1 MHNDT
6 QQIANT
12 TGMPAD
18 AVQRLIGASEAN
30 VAASGALQTQ
40 MQQFQQASVRGQ
52 QLQTEALLR
61 QLGEAAQAQAQ
72 QNLLLQQVQ
81 TSLANAAPGA
91 PQPATPPAVVTQE
104 LAAFMGGAVS
114 NTVREVAHNISAMTQ
129 QSLREAAQGHQT
141 ITQNMFQPLMDYIR
155 NLPPQNQIFQY
166 FNHQNQFAMI
176 NLNQLIDNSRRLR
189 TTVNVDARQQ
199 TINVMLQEV
208 VNILHAQR
216 VPVNRETVN
225 NVLEQM
231 TGSNLEAL
239 GDPPLPPPQ
248 EPPTDMPF
256 DPLNPLQAQSFVVPN
271 IENMLGP
278 QSLLSPSTIPDVPT
292 ETVPSPAEVVD
303 TLSSPSPAETEA
315 ETEAGYSDEGCT
327 APSRLPPNAARLPP
341 KATAMPPP
349 RAPPKAQPMPPKAG
363 RVPIRQQGKAP
374 PTEALA
380 AQAVAVQT
388 LARAEN
394 LAKHR
399 QQPKASWSRPFG
411 ETSVVDDLEPP
422 NI

>member
-1 MHNDT
+1 
-6 QQIANT
+6 
-12 TGMPAD
+12 MPAD
-18 AVQRLIGASEAN
+18 AVQRRIRRIGGQRGCLWR
-30 VAASGALQTQ
+30 AADTDAAVPTSK
-40 MQQFQQASVRGQ
+40 REGQ

-166 FNHQNQFAMI
+166 ANHQNQFAMI

-216 VPVNRETVN
+216 VPVNRQTVN
-225 NVLEQM
+225 NVLEQ
-231 TGSNLEAL
+231 TTRSNLEAL

-271 IENMLGP
+271 IENMPAIGP

-292 ETVPSPAEVVD
+292 ETV
-303 TLSSPSPAETEA
+303 LSL
-315 ETEAGYSDEGCT
+315 
-327 APSRLPPNAARLPP
+327 RKL
-341 KATAMPPP
+341 
-349 RAPPKAQPMPPKAG
+349 
-363 RVPIRQQGKAP
+363 
-374 PTEALA
+374 
-380 AQAVAVQT
+380 
-388 LARAEN
+388 
-394 LAKHR
+394 
-399 QQPKASWSRPFG
+399 
-411 ETSVVDDLEPP
+411 
-422 NI
+422 